1 MKYLYSALYPVFFLS
16 LLLVLQACGGGNEL
30 EDTTENELPVI
41 PVEVSDVS
49 RGNISAYY
57 SNTATLDAEQEATVV
72 SKVRGIIE
80 ELHVE
85 EGDRVE
91 AGQVIAKIEDD
102 QYQIE
107 ADRAKATLDRLYS
120 EFQRNKELFEK
131 ELISAEVYQNSQYEY
146 ESQKATY
153 ELAMLN
159 LENTSV
165 RSPISGVISRRFIKN
180 GNMIATDQQ
189 MYRVTDFNPLQAILH
204 IPEHEM
210 SKISKD
216 QRVELQVDAI
226 PGEVFVGRVE
236 RTSPVVDPETGTF
249 KTTIYVSETRDQLRP
264 GMFARVK
271 IVYDTRENTRMI
283 PKSAVISEDLA
294 QSVYVVRDSLA
305 FKKNI
310 RTGYT
315 NGSNVEVIDGL
326 DDGEIVV
333 TIGQASL
340 QDSSKVSVIERI

>member
-1 MKYLYSALYPVFFLS
+1 MKYLYSALYTVLILAS
-16 LLLVLQACGGGNEL
+16 LLFLQACSGDNESG
-30 EDTTENELPVI
+30 ETTEDELPVI

-80 ELHVE
+80 ELYVE

-91 AGQVIAKIEDD
+91 AGQVIAKIEDE
-102 QYQIE
+102 QYRIE
-107 ADRAKATLDRLYS
+107 ADRAKANLDRLYS
-120 EFQRNKELFEK
+120 EFQRNRELFDK

-165 RSPISGVISRRFIKN
+165 RAPISGVISRRFVKK

-189 MYRVTDFNPLQAILH
+189 MYRVTDFSPLQAILH

-210 SKISKD
+210 SKISGD
-216 QRVELQVDAI
+216 QHVELQVDAI
-226 PGEVFVGRVE
+226 PGEIFLGRVE

-249 KTTIYVSETRDQLRP
+249 KTTIYVSETRNRLRP

-271 IVYDTRENTRMI
+271 IVYDTRENARMI

-294 QSVYVVRDSLA
+294 QSVYVIRDSLA

-333 TIGQASL
+333 TIGQTSL
-340 QDSSKVSVIERI
+340 QDSSKVNVIERI

>member
-1 MKYLYSALYPVFFLS
+1 MKYLYSALHAFLILT
-16 LLLVLQACGGGNEL
+16 LLLVLQACSGGNETGEIT
-30 EDTTENELPVI
+30 EDERPVI

-80 ELHVE
+80 TLYVE
-85 EGDRVE
+85 EGDNVE
-91 AGQVIAKIEDD
+91 AGQIIAKIEDD

-107 ADRAKATLDRLYS
+107 VNRAKATLERLQS
-120 EFQRNKELFEK
+120 EYQRNKNLFDR

-153 ELAMLN
+153 DLAVLN
-159 LENTSV
+159 LENTSI
-165 RSPISGVISRRFIKN
+165 RTPISGVISRRFVKN
-180 GNMIATDQQ
+180 GNMITMDQQ

-210 SKISKD
+210 TKISKD

-249 KTTIYVSETRDQLRP
+249 KTTIYVSETRDRLRP

-326 DDGEIVV
+326 EDGEIVV